1 MDKRLSPRMT
11 WDRRAIARSWVVLL
25 PLVVGLWLLLERQR
39 DEQQGLERAIREARL
54 ERERLVAEKE
64 GLPNG
69 RPEGAALSPDRKP
82 TPSPSPK
89 SEQQKGFID
98 RDVLGDPEL
107 APPVARRQRRSA
119 MANYRRAIDSLNL
132 APAEKAQL
140 KELIAARWMAGE
152 DVRDMLRNF
161 GDATPELTSKALAEA
176 QAESEASIRSL
187 LGDERSARL
196 LENYTL
202 YSEQRM
208 DWQLAAGFWDAGVPL
223 NESQQ
228 FELTRVR
235 HEIRRSLS
243 EPERSARDPATGFK
257 QSDTLLLREAARF
270 LSPQQLE
277 FLREE
282 WRIQAQ
288 LAQASRLI
296 EELQNRK
303 PEPRR

>member
-1 MDKRLSPRMT
+1 MT
-11 WDRRAIARSWVVLL
+11 WNRRAVARSWVVLL

-39 DEQQGLERAIREARL
+39 DEQQGLERAIREVRL
-54 ERERLVAEKE
+54 ERERLVAETE
-64 GLPNG
+64 RLPGG
-69 RPEGAALSPDRKP
+69 RPEGATLSPERKP

-89 SEQQKGFID
+89 SERQKGFID

-161 GDATPELTSKALAEA
+161 GDASPELKSKALAEA
-176 QAESEASIRSL
+176 QAESEASIRLL

-196 LENYTL
+196 QENYTL
-202 YSEQRM
+202 YSEEWK
-208 DWQLAAGFWDAGVPL
+208 DWQLAAGFWDAGL
-223 NESQQ
+223 TLSESQRSD
-228 FELTRVR
+228 LARAR
-235 HEIRRSLS
+235 HEIRQSLS
-243 EPERSARDPATGFK
+243 ESERVTRDPATGFRH
-257 QSDTLLLREAARF
+257 SDTLLLQEAARF
-270 LSPQQLE
+270 LSPQQLR

-282 WRIQAQ
+282 WGMQAQ
-288 LAQASRLI
+288 LAQASRLV

-303 PEPRR
+303 PQPRR

>member
-1 MDKRLSPRMT
+1 M
-11 WDRRAIARSWVVLL
+11 LL

-39 DEQQGLERAIREARL
+39 DEQHGLERAIREARL
-54 ERERLVAEKE
+54 ERERLVAETE
-64 GLPNG
+64 RLPGG
-69 RPEGAALSPDRKP
+69 RPEGATLSPERKP

-89 SEQQKGFID
+89 SERQKGFID

-107 APPVARRQRRSA
+107 AAPVARRQRRSA

-161 GDATPELTSKALAEA
+161 GDASPELKSKALAEA
-176 QAESEASIRSL
+176 QAESEASIRLL

-196 LENYTL
+196 QENYTL
-202 YSEQRM
+202 YSEEWK
-208 DWQLAAGFWDAGVPL
+208 DWQLAAGFWDAGL
-223 NESQQ
+223 TLSESQRSD
-228 FELTRVR
+228 LARAR
-235 HEIRRSLS
+235 HEIRQSLS
-243 EPERSARDPATGFK
+243 ESERLTRDPATGFRH
-257 QSDTLLLREAARF
+257 SDRLLLQEAARF
-270 LSPQQLE
+270 LSPQQLR

-282 WRIQAQ
+282 WGMQAQ
-288 LAQASRLI
+288 LAQASRLV

-303 PEPRR
+303 PQPRR